1 MHQTEVRS
9 SGFDAPSRSHW
20 TGPNGPG
27 DYITIVQEGAPEG
40 AYLSYANTAG
50 GSPVTQTVPDS
61 AGAYETRYVAGKG
74 STLGSVPIGVN

>member
-40 AYLSYANTAG
+40 AYLSYAIT
-50 GSPVTQTVPDS
+50 